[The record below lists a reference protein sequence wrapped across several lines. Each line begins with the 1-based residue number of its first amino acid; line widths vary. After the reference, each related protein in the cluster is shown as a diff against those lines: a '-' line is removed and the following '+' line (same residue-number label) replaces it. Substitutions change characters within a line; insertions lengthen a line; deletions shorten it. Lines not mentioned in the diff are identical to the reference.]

1 MLSRLSRVS
10 TGQATDG
17 RPAASACK
25 AAARLALVA
34 LGCVLLPATAGA
46 QTLSLP
52 DSIVPQET
60 QRDSTGEAS
69 STRQS
74 REGQRGGQQE
84 EAEQPR
90 ADWRSGTYGPVS
102 QEKQDELID
111 SLKPFGANLFEG
123 GFRGAM
129 GDGLNPSYRV
139 KPGDQVTVRA
149 WGAMNMDRA
158 LPVDVQGNIFI
169 PSYGPLD
176 IEGQNSAQVDASVR
190 RAITSVY
197 PEQVQVYTNLQG
209 VQPVAVYVTGYVEN
223 PGRYAGTPSDSLL
236 YFLDQANGIDE
247 DLGSYRKVHVKRDGR
262 IIATIDLYDFLL
274 SGDIERIQFKDGD
287 TIVVE
292 ERGPA
297 IAVTGDVRQEY
308 RYELVGNA
316 LSGARLVDLARLESG
331 VSHALLRGS
340 RAGGPIAEYFP
351 LQSFSTQTVQS
362 GDEVMFSADE
372 RNETIV
378 VELEGSYLGPSRYAL
393 PRDARLGELLD
404 AVPVPKSMTAVNNIS
419 LQRESVKKQQAESLE
434 DSLRRL
440 ETTYLGA
447 PSSTDEEAQVRA
459 REAELIQDFIKR
471 ARELEPSG
479 RLVVAHDGRIADIR
493 LRDGDTITIPEE
505 SDSLLISGEVVVP
518 QAVVYRPGMSVED
531 YVDGAGGFTQRA
543 DDDNILLVRQNGAVV
558 SANSAQLHP
567 GDEILVMPRA
577 PTHNLQLTKSLT
589 QILYQI
595 AVATKV
601 ALDI

>member
-1 MLSRLSRVS
+1 M
-10 TGQATDG
+10 
-17 RPAASACK
+17 
-25 AAARLALVA
+25 
-34 LGCVLLPATAGA
+34 
-46 QTLSLP
+46 
-52 DSIVPQET
+52 PQET